1 MDVVRFLQ
9 TSVTGK
15 ALFVGALVLTLLI
28 PLAMV
33 ERLIAERSLRYEG
46 ARADVARIWGRR
58 QTIGGPILIVPVR
71 LTSGGDSV
79 ADSEFYILPDQLDI
93 ASDAKVQA
101 LARGIYRVP
110 VYDARVHITG
120 RFTLPA
126 GFPRSD
132 AVEFLWDEAQIAL
145 PISDPRSIREPVRF
159 TAGGANA
166 LFRPGG
172 TRVAG
177 FGPQLAASFADLG
190 LGPPS
195 VPFEFS
201 IDVALGGS
209 DWLGFLPL
217 GAATHVSATADW
229 PSPSFR
235 GAYLPEQRSVTDTGF
250 SATWRVLDIGRAF
263 PSRWS
268 RSDPHITTSGDAI
281 EFGAAL
287 IDPIGVHEAT
297 LRAAKYGVLLIGLCF
312 AAYFAF
318 ELLAGLRLHALQYLM
333 IGMAN
338 CVFYLLL
345 LALAEQIGFG
355 YAYLASAGASAALI
369 TLYSVA
375 ALRSVPRALPIGALL
390 AALYSYLYVTLRAE
404 DYALLLGALG
414 TFATLAAIMYFTRH
428 VDWHAVR
435 IGAGETTFGAGAP
448 FDEDPQEGV

>member
-1 MDVVRFLQ
+1 MDVVRFLE

-15 ALFVGALVLTLLI
+15 ALFIGALVLTLLV
-28 PLAMV
+28 PLGMI
-33 ERLIAERSLRYEG
+33 ERLIAERSLTYQA
-46 ARADVARIWGRR
+46 ARTEVGRTWGQR

-71 LTSGGDSV
+71 PPSGGYPV
-79 ADSEFYILPDQLDI
+79 ANQDFYILPEELDI
-93 ASDAKVQA
+93 ASDAQVQV

-110 VYDARVHITG
+110 VYNARVRISG
-120 RFTLPA
+120 RFALPA
-126 GFPRSD
+126 DFPRSD
-132 AVEFLWDEAQIAL
+132 GVESLWDRAVIAL
-145 PISDPRSIREPVRF
+145 PISDARSIREPVRF
-159 TAGGANA
+159 TAGGGSAS
-166 LFRPGG
+166 FRPGG

-177 FGPQLAASFADLG
+177 FGPQLAAQLADLG

-195 VPFEFS
+195 TPFDFS

-217 GAATHVSATADW
+217 GTVTRVTAKGDW

-235 GAYLPEQRSVTDTGF
+235 GAYLPEQRSVTDGGF

-268 RSDPHITTSGDAI
+268 QSDPHVVASGDAI

-287 IDPIGVHEAT
+287 IEPIGVHEAT

-318 ELLAGLRLHALQYLM
+318 ELLAGLRLHTLQYLQ

-345 LALAEQIGFG
+345 IALAEQIGFG

-375 ALRSVPRALPIGALL
+375 VLHSVQRALPIGALL
-390 AALYSYLYVTLRAE
+390 AALYFYLYVTLRAE

-414 TFATLAAIMYFTRH
+414 TFGALAAVMHATRH

-435 IGAGETTFGAGAP
+435 IRPRTGADHPFQPAG
-448 FDEDPQEGV
+448 DT